1 MAKSLAKIRAH
12 QLRKNGQSI
21 KDIARKLKV
30 SPSTASTWCRDIRLS
45 QRQIDELIKSKEKKI
60 TAGRLRGALMQK
72 MKRIGAMQWAEK
84 QAEGLRNLS
93 AQEFFIAGLAFY
105 LAEGTKASGV
115 VQFTNSDPR
124 MVNFMLR
131 WFRKFYN
138 VAARNIRCSI
148 LINAAQGERENKVKR
163 FWQKYL
169 KIPPASFTKTRYSKF
184 KQRKIY
190 ANRDKYFGTF
200 NFRVRKSTKLL
211 YLINALTN
219 RLLSI

>member
-1 MAKSLAKIRAH
+1 MAKSLAKIQAR

-21 KDIARKLKV
+21 KDIARKLEV
-30 SPSTASTWCRDIRLS
+30 SQSTVSNWCCDIKLS
-45 QRQIDELIKSKEKKI
+45 QNQIDKLIKSKEKKI
-60 TAGRLRGALMQK
+60 TAGRLKGALVQR
-72 MKRIGAMQWAEK
+72 MKKINAMQRAEK
-84 QAEGLRNLS
+84 QAEALKNLS
-93 AQEFFIAGLAFY
+93 TQEFFIAGLAFY
-105 LAEGTKASGV
+105 LAEGTKTSGV

-138 VAARNIRCSI
+138 VAARDIRCSI
-148 LINAAQGERENKVKR
+148 LINVAQRGRENKVRR

-169 KIPPASFTKTRYSKF
+169 KIPPASFTKTRYIKS

-190 ANRDKYFGTF
+190 TNQNSYFGTF

-211 YLINALTN
+211 YLINALTS

>member
-1 MAKSLAKIRAH
+1 MAKSLAKIRAR
-12 QLRKNGQSI
+12 QLRTNGQSI

-30 SPSTASTWCRDIRLS
+30 SQSTASNWCHDIKLS
-45 QRQIDELIKSKEKKI
+45 KKQIDKLIKSKEKKI
-60 TAGRLRGALMQK
+60 TAGRLKGALVQK
-72 MKRIGAMQWAEK
+72 MKKINAIQWAEK
-84 QAEGLRNLS
+84 QAEALKNLS
-93 AQEFFIAGLAFY
+93 TQEFFIAGLVFY

-124 MVNFMLR
+124 IVNFMLR

-138 VAARNIRCSI
+138 VTARDIRCSI
-148 LINAAQGERENKVKR
+148 LINVDQKRRENKAKR

-169 KIPPASFTKTRYSKF
+169 KIPPVSFTKTRYAKS

-190 ANRDKYFGTF
+190 ANQNSYFGTF
-200 NFRVRKSTKLL
+200 NFRVSKSTKLL